1 MAGRRPPSPPPEI
14 AGYTHERLLGSGGF
28 ADVFLY
34 TQQLPRRSVAVKV
47 MLAHAT
53 SPQAREQFVAEAN
66 VMAQLSTH
74 PSIVTIYHADTASD
88 ARPFLVMEYCPRPNL
103 SVRYRTERIGV
114 AEALRIGVR
123 LAGAIETAHRAGILH
138 RDIKPANVLT
148 TDYGWPALTDFG
160 ISVATDAVEETDT
173 IGLSIP
179 WAAPEFFS
187 EGAERG
193 PAGDIYS
200 LSATTYT
207 LLAGRSP
214 FEREGGPNGALDL
227 ITRIERDPVPAIG
240 RDDVPESLGQ
250 VLARGMAK
258 SARDRFATA
267 ADLARAIQRVEQE
280 LRLSQTTLDVP
291 DTSWIHV
298 PDNVGEDL
306 RTRARSVVTVNPQ
319 APATTGDPLAG
330 ERTVLRPQVVPQTPP
345 DGGTSR
351 PQAPHQGAGPGGYT
365 LPGASQAAGPGR
377 PGQPGTGPDQS
388 ARSDGAPATPGGPG
402 AANPPSTRRRWP
414 VWAAVGGVIAIVATG
429 VIIGA
434 LNAPDPPEPTPTV
447 TQTPSPDEP
456 SAAAHPPAPADVEGT
471 READGTVT
479 FSWAPVEDDAEIT
492 YAWMFTRGGPADDG
506 GETRDTFGATSV
518 SVPGTADYVCISVI
532 SIYTETRT
540 VSNES
545 VEGCA

>member
-14 AGYTHERLLGSGGF
+14 AGYTHERLVGSGGF

-34 TQQLPRRSVAVKV
+34 TQHLPRRPVAVKV

-74 PSIVTIYHADTASD
+74 PSIVTIYHADTAPD

-193 PAGDIYS
+193 VAGDIYS
-200 LSATTYT
+200 LSATIYT

-227 ITRIERDPVPAIG
+227 ITRIERDPVPVIG
-240 RDDVPESLGQ
+240 RDDVPDSLSQ

-258 SARDRFATA
+258 AARDRYATA

-280 LRLSQTTLDVP
+280 LRLSQTSLDVP

-298 PDNVGEDL
+298 PENVGEDL
-306 RTRARSVVTVNPQ
+306 RTRARSVVTV
-319 APATTGDPLAG
+319 APEAPPTTGDPLAG
-330 ERTVLRPQVVPQTPP
+330 ERTVLRPQVVPQAPP
-345 DGGTSR
+345 DGGALR
-351 PQAPHQGAGPGGYT
+351 PQAPHPGGGPGGYA
-365 LPGASQAAGPGR
+365 PAGA
-377 PGQPGTGPDQS
+377 PGQQGGGPSGLAPPGTGPS
-388 ARSDGAPATPGGPG
+388 ASEPGHGAPGGPG
-402 AANPPSTRRRWP
+402 GASGPGPRRRWP
-414 VWAAVGGVIAIVATG
+414 VWAAVGGVIAVVGTG

-434 LNAPDPPEPTPTV
+434 LNAPDPPEPTPTA
-447 TQTPSPDEP
+447 TTTMPPDDP
-456 SAAAHPPAPADVEGT
+456 SAAAHPPAPEDVSGT
-471 READGTVT
+471 RDPDGTIT
-479 FSWAPVEDDAEIT
+479 FSWAPVEADAEIT
-492 YAWMFTRGGPADDG
+492 YVWTYTRGAPAEDSG
-506 GETRDTFGATSV
+506 GAQETFGATSV
-518 SVPGTADYVCISVI
+518 NVPDSADYVCISVL
-532 SIYTETRT
+532 SVYTESRS